1 MAFDGQ
7 DDYVSVPDDESLD
20 ITGTLTLSAWVY
32 RPEQASGRQQGL
44 IGKWTDDYR
53 SYALYL
59 QGQRAHFAL
68 SDDGTKAG
76 TVDLRSNSQ
85 IAKGAWTHL
94 MATYDGSVMRL
105 YINGV
110 LDAEQ
115 AATLN
120 IFAGDAP
127 LTLAVLGPSRPGRGD
142 YFEGLLDEMRVQGIA
157 VSGF

>member
-1 MAFDGQ
+1 M
-7 DDYVSVPDDESLD
+7 
-20 ITGTLTLSAWVY
+20 Y